1 MKTELSI
8 QSFFFSFHSFIFDDW
23 NVLIPFWREERRQ
36 KQKRVVDVNRST
48 AAASASDCNFATSR
62 WWNQGSESCCRL
74 PDWIVNLPHLDKR
87 GQPSLWIRPA
97 ISTTVTKN
105 GRRRRSSAIDEQKF
119 FDRYSLLVARP
130 PLVNLFI
137 IHWAISSLNF
147 RLIGSSF
154 NSYTL
159 RTPKW
164 SKERGKGGCSVF
176 PPPTSPAPSP
186 RQPSKS
192 IRFPTEIRSS
202 DTRWTHFLAAF
213 GLGSPCCNSAV
224 PVFHSL
230 ESSCSFVM
238 EQEIDVWSP

>member
-1 MKTELSI
+1 M
-8 QSFFFSFHSFIFDDW
+8 
-23 NVLIPFWREERRQ
+23 
-36 KQKRVVDVNRST
+36 NRST
-48 AAASASDCNFATSR
+48 ATASASDCNFATSR

-164 SKERGKGGCSVF
+164 SKVRGGV
-176 PPPTSPAPSP
+176 APS
-186 RQPSKS
+186 
-192 IRFPTEIRSS
+192 
-202 DTRWTHFLAAF
+202 FLLRRLLHHL
-213 GLGSPCCNSAV
+213 LGSRQNRYVSQLKFVQVILGELIFLPPLGSAAHAATRLCLS
-224 PVFHSL
+224 FTHSSQVVRL
-230 ESSCSFVM
+230 L
-238 EQEIDVWSP
+238 WSKK